1 MNLFRSGKETHEILQ
16 NLTLALEALTAEVRS
31 LRGDIRKLQQE
42 RTTTAQPAQARTEQ
56 PRPSQARP
64 RTQARQPAKRAA
76 KGASKAQAGATRT
89 RARTGQRR
97 SRKAPVPVAVTGV
110 SKPAADYLTDRG
122 YVIEAYQDTID
133 EQVTETCRFL
143 GRRHSTSL
151 APLFNQLSR
160 SKAEEPLVVDLG
172 DRTAK
177 EYSHSVNLCQMLK
190 RTKYLD
196 KFEQHDETQRLRVTL
211 TKDGV
216 RFLKGYWL
224 EQFVGSRLD
233 EFLHDS
239 NARYSILMNA
249 KIANEGNKHELDLFV
264 LEEDEPLWIECTTAK
279 NTLDRRKKMH
289 QIRRRLNVVPE
300 RTILVA
306 SAASDSQVR
315 NIAKTSP
322 FQFTNLASF
331 IPTLE
336 KATRYDPK

>member
-1 MNLFRSGKETHEILQ
+1 MNLFRSGKETNEILL
-16 NLTLALEALTAEVRS
+16 NLTVALESLTAEVRS
-31 LRGDIRKLQQE
+31 LRGDIRRLQQE
-42 RTTTAQPAQARTEQ
+42 RTAAPQKEQTRAQQ
-56 PRPSQARP
+56 PRPSRA
-64 RTQARQPAKRAA
+64 RAA
-76 KGASKAQAGATRT
+76 TQPGQASKKAAQGTPKAQTGAARS

-97 SRKAPVPVAVTGV
+97 SQKAPVPVTVTGV
-110 SKPAADYLTDRG
+110 SKPAADYLIDRG
-122 YVIEAYQDTID
+122 YVIEDYQSTID
-133 EQVTETCRFL
+133 EEVTETCRFL

-177 EYSHSVNLCQMLK
+177 EYLHSVNLCQMLK
-190 RTKYLD
+190 RTRYLGN
-196 KFEQHDETQRLRVTL
+196 FEQQDERQRLRVTL

-249 KIANEGNKHELDLFV
+249 RIANEGKKHELDLFV

-322 FQFTNLASF
+322 FLFTNLANF

-336 KATRYDPK
+336 KATRYDPR

>member
-1 MNLFRSGKETHEILQ
+1 MNLFRSGKETNEILL
-16 NLTLALEALTAEVRS
+16 NLTVALESLTAEVRS
-31 LRGDIRKLQQE
+31 LRGDIRRLQQE
-42 RTTTAQPAQARTEQ
+42 RTPGTQTEQARPQQAKPAQARAK
-56 PRPSQARP
+56 PQAG
-64 RTQARQPAKRAA
+64 QAARKTGQ
-76 KGASKAQAGATRT
+76 GASKAQIGTT
-89 RARTGQRR
+89 RARTRTGQRR
-97 SRKAPVPVAVTGV
+97 SQKAPTPVVVTGV
-110 SKPAADYLTDRG
+110 SKPAADYLIDRG
-122 YVIEAYQDTID
+122 YVIEDYQNTID
-133 EQVTETCRFL
+133 EQVTEACRFL

-160 SKAEEPLVVDLG
+160 SKAEQPLVVDLG

-177 EYSHSVNLCQMLK
+177 EYKHSVGLCQMLK
-190 RTKYLD
+190 RTKYLGE
-196 KFEQHDETQRLRVTL
+196 FEQRDDLQRLRVTL

-216 RFLKGYWL
+216 RFLKGFWL

-249 KIANEGNKHELDLFV
+249 RIANEGKKHELDLFV

-306 SAASDSQVR
+306 SAATDSQVR

-322 FQFTNLASF
+322 FLFTNLANF

-336 KATRYDPK
+336 KATRYDPR

>member
-1 MNLFRSGKETHEILQ
+1 M
-16 NLTLALEALTAEVRS
+16 
-31 LRGDIRKLQQE
+31 
-42 RTTTAQPAQARTEQ
+42 
-56 PRPSQARP
+56 
-64 RTQARQPAKRAA
+64 
-76 KGASKAQAGATRT
+76 
-89 RARTGQRR
+89 
-97 SRKAPVPVAVTGV
+97 PVAVTGV

-143 GRRHSTSL
+143 GRRHATSL

-172 DRTAK
+172 NRTAK

-196 KFEQHDETQRLRVTL
+196 KFEQRDDTQLLRVTL

-322 FQFTNLASF
+322 FQFTNLANF

>member
-1 MNLFRSGKETHEILQ
+1 VNLFRSGKETHEILQ

-31 LRGDIRKLQQE
+31 LRGDIRRLQQE
-42 RTTTAQPAQARTEQ
+42 RTTAAQPAQARPEQ
-56 PRPSQARP
+56 PRASQARP
-64 RTQARQPAKRAA
+64 RTQARQPAKRTA
-76 KGASKAQAGATRT
+76 KGAQAGAART

-97 SRKAPVPVAVTGV
+97 SRKAPVPVTVTGV

-172 DRTAK
+172 ARTAK

-190 RTKYLD
+190 RTKYLG

-336 KATRYDPK
+336 KATRYDPQ